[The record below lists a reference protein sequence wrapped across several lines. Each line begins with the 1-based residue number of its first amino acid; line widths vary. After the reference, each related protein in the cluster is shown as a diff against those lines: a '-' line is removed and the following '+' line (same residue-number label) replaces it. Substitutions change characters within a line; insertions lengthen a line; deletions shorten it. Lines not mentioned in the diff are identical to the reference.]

1 MIVFILAYF
10 LLKQEVTSQSISIN
24 NVYIKWRNLGT
35 QTEFVI
41 TSSLNDKISP
51 DSAWI
56 GLGINSYKTMVHLF
70 FIKNIFITLNLKFFN
85 HF

>member
-1 MIVFILAYF
+1 MIAFILACF

-41 TSSLNDKISP
+41 TSSLNHLISP
-51 DSAWI
+51 DNAWI
-56 GLGINSYKTMVHLF
+56 GLGINSYKTMVNFIFYQICF
-70 FIKNIFITLNLKFFN
+70 FLL
-85 HF
+85 